1 MNEINS
7 NELKASILEY
17 GNAAPQASV
26 KVPAAFSTFRKNAL
40 EVFDDLGFP
49 TVKDEDWRFTNVL
62 QALKYRYVPSIFDGA
77 GEVVLPD
84 VSRFVI
90 PDLRTNLLVFIN
102 GVFSERLSSVID
114 TKHIIIGSINQ
125 IGEAAGHVQDLSITN
140 GFSALNQAMFSDGAY
155 IMIPDN
161 AVPENP
167 VHLLFISG
175 HEDVPLLVQP
185 RNVIVA
191 GKNSQSVV
199 IESYHSM
206 YNTPYLFN
214 TISSIR
220 MDDYSVMDYY
230 KIQNEQ
236 DNIIHI
242 NRTDVTEGQSSVFN
256 SSVFTFGGQMIRND
270 LETRFTARYAEAHYY
285 GLYLTEGS
293 RHIDN
298 HTLIDHAVPE
308 CHSNELYKGIMDDD
322 SRAVFNGKVIV
333 RKDAQKTLAY
343 QSNKNL
349 LLSKGA
355 RVNTKPQ
362 LEIFADDVKCS
373 HGATVGRL
381 DDEALFYLVSRGIGR
396 NTARSILINAFAG
409 DIVDRIKLEPLRGK
423 LSSEILERLHN
434 LKFSN

>member
-7 NELKASILEY
+7 NELKESLLEY
-17 GNAAPQASV
+17 GNSAGQAAV
-26 KVPAAFSTFRKNAL
+26 KVPAAFSGLRKNAL
-40 EVFDDLGFP
+40 EKFSDLGFP
-49 TVKDEDWRFTNVL
+49 TVKNEEWRFTNVL
-62 QALKYRYVPSIFDGA
+62 QAMKYRYVPSIFDGA

-84 VSRFVI
+84 VSRFII
-90 PDLRTNLLVFIN
+90 PDLKANLLVFIN
-102 GVFSERLSSVID
+102 GVFSERLSSIID
-114 TKHIIIGSINQ
+114 KKNIVIGSVNQ
-125 IGEAAGHVQDLSITN
+125 IGEAAGHVEDLNITN

-161 AVPENP
+161 SVPEHP

-175 HEDVPLLVQP
+175 HEYTPLLVQP
-185 RNVIVA
+185 RNVIIA

-206 YNTPYLFN
+206 YSTPYLFN
-214 TISSIR
+214 AISSIR
-220 MDDYSVMDYY
+220 MDDYAIMDYY

-270 LETRFTARYAEAHYY
+270 LDTRFTARYAEAHYY

>member
-7 NELKASILEY
+7 NELKASLLEY
-17 GNAAPQASV
+17 GNAAAQASV
-26 KVPAAFSTFRKNAL
+26 KVPAAFSTLRKNAL